1 MTEIQNKV
9 IYDYAIQSDELLF
22 EFTYFIIL
30 HTLISSNI
38 IKFVD
43 VFCINLYLKQKKR
56 KRKLK
61 FKILARNA
69 GCEYFSWFSF
79 LRIVL
84 FTALL
89 PHS

>member
-1 MTEIQNKV
+1 MEERSEVKEIPMAPK
-9 IYDYAIQSDELLF
+9 
-22 EFTYFIIL
+22 T
-30 HTLISSNI
+30 
-38 IKFVD
+38 
-43 VFCINLYLKQKKR
+43 
-56 KRKLK
+56 